1 MQGQPEPRNHRVGQ
15 RSVQVNLLTYRKV
28 ERVGDMSETKLIGR
42 SRKALNVA
50 LLVVV
55 AASSLLARHAE
66 ASGEVRLTP
75 HRISNEVL
83 RRAMDSDPDLFAKVA
98 ANNKMTP
105 ARFMGQ
111 EEGRIIRMVK
121 DYLAERD
128 DLRSSATTASS
139 AK

>member
-1 MQGQPEPRNHRVGQ
+1 
-15 RSVQVNLLTYRKV
+15 
-28 ERVGDMSETKLIGR
+28 MSATKLISR

-50 LLVVV
+50 LLVMV
-55 AASSLLARHAE
+55 AGSSLLAMPAE
-66 ASGEVRLTP
+66 VRGEVRLPP

-83 RRAMDSDPDLFAKVA
+83 RRAMDGDPDLFAKVA
-98 ANNKMTP
+98 AKNRLTP

-111 EEGRIIRMVK
+111 EEGRIIQMVK

-128 DLRSSATTASS
+128 DLRSSATAASS

>member
-1 MQGQPEPRNHRVGQ
+1 
-15 RSVQVNLLTYRKV
+15 
-28 ERVGDMSETKLIGR
+28 MSATKLIGR
-42 SRKALNVA
+42 SRKALTVA

-55 AASSLLARHAE
+55 AGSSLLAMPAE
-66 ASGEVRLTP
+66 ASGEVRLPP

-83 RRAMDSDPDLFAKVA
+83 SRAMDSDPDLFAKVA
-98 ANNKMTP
+98 AKNKMTP

-128 DLRSSATTASS
+128 DLRSIAKAASS